1 MACGAPK
8 RFFKVGSYYLREDKI
23 IALIE
28 NTPTKNTHDRPSV
41 TITYDSPNLK
51 TITHITDNPQKM
63 ISQLSGGWTLTD
75 QQDEGAN
82 E

>member
-28 NTPTKNTHDRPSV
+28 NQPTKNTHDRPSL
-41 TITYDSPNLK
+41 TITYDSPNLN
-51 TITHITDNPQKM
+51 TITHITDNPQQF
-63 ISQLSGGWTLTD
+63 ISELCGGWTLTD
-75 QQDEGAN
+75 QQHDGEN
-82 E
+82 